1 LVTDINYYQGRPV
14 LLERA
19 RQCGLAT
26 QDGRGMFL
34 WQAALS
40 FERWTGVTPDLNLGR
55 DLLGM

>member
-1 LVTDINYYQGRPV
+1 V